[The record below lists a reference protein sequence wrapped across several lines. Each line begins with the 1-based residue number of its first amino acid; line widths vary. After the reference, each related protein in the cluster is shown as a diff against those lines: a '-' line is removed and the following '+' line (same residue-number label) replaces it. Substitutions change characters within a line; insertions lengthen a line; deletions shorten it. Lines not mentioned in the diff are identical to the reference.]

1 MIIIEGTKTMKVVI
15 LAGGLPSSISDET
28 DRVPKPMVKIGE
40 RPILWHI
47 MKLYSSYG
55 FNDFLICTGYKAE
68 TIKEYFLD
76 YYIYSSDI
84 TVDLQ
89 NNDITIHNKV
99 SEPWKVTVVDTGLNS
114 TTGER
119 IRKIKNYIGED
130 AFIVCYGDCITDL
143 NITDFLSAYYESPHL
158 VLMAVARPSGR
169 NAVLNLDASGNLASD
184 IVLQNNCQANAW
196 VNTCHMVLS
205 KEIFSYLTPGESFE
219 TTTINRL
226 RKTRRVATYKHEGF
240 WMPVETMRDKLFLEE
255 LWQHGN
261 APWKVW

>member
-1 MIIIEGTKTMKVVI
+1 MKVVI
-15 LAGGLPSSISDET
+15 LAGGLPSSISEET

-55 FNDFLICTGYKAE
+55 SNDS
-68 TIKEYFLD
+68 LD

-119 IRKIKNYIGED
+119 IRQIQSYIDED

-143 NITDFLSAYYESPHL
+143 NITDFLAAYYESPHL

-169 NAVLNLDASGNLASD
+169 NAVLNLDAYGNLASD
-184 IVLQNNCQANAW
+184 IVLQNNCEANAW

-205 KEIFSYLTPGESFE
+205 KEIFSYLTPRESFE
-219 TTTINRL
+219 TTIINRL
-226 RKTRRVATYKHEGF
+226 RKTRRVATMERVVNSKCL
-240 WMPVETMRDKLFLEE
+240 K
-255 LWQHGN
+255 
-261 APWKVW
+261 KVW